1 MQEIYAD
8 FIVEGKVFRLPNSYY
23 ERGIEK
29 GIEQIINK
37 MLQNGLTNEQI
48 AYLSD
53 LSLKKVEKT
62 FRNYRR
68 NLNLVAGYP

>member
-1 MQEIYAD
+1 MQEIYTD

-29 GIEQIINK
+29 GIELGFEQIINK

-48 AYLSD
+48 ANFTD
-53 LSLKKVEKT
+53 LNLKKVEEIVQK
-62 FRNYRR
+62 
-68 NLNLVAGYP
+68 LQK